1 MHGTLRISEA
11 TAIALHAMTFLAADP
26 GGRHAVREIAESLRV
41 SEAHLAKVLQRLMR
55 IGLVSSVRGPGG
67 GYTLAR
73 SREEITLL
81 DIVEAL
87 EGPLDP
93 VDCIM
98 PTRTCG
104 GGACI
109 LGDLLETIN
118 RRVSEYLGGTN
129 LGELAGI
136 YA

>member
-1 MHGTLRISEA
+1 LHGTLKISEA
-11 TAIALHAMTFLAADP
+11 AAIALHAMTFIAAEPD
-26 GGRHAVREIAESLRV
+26 RLHAVREIADSLRV

-67 GYTLAR
+67 GYALAR
-73 SREEITLL
+73 PRDEITLL
-81 DIVEAL
+81 DIVEAI
-87 EGPLDP
+87 EGPLDSA
-93 VDCIM
+93 DCIM
-98 PTRTCG
+98 PTRVCT

-118 RRVSEYLGGTN
+118 RRVREYLGGTN
-129 LGELAGI
+129 LDELAGI

>member
-1 MHGTLRISEA
+1 VHGTLRISEA
-11 TAIALHAMTFLAADP
+11 AAIALHAMTFLAADP
-26 GGRHAVREIAESLRV
+26 VRRHAVHEIAESLHV

-55 IGLVSSVRGPGG
+55 VGLVSSVRGPGG

-73 SREEITLL
+73 ARDEITLL
-81 DIVEAL
+81 DIVEAI
-87 EGPLDP
+87 EGPLDAI
-93 VDCIM
+93 DCIM
-98 PTRTCG
+98 PVRTCT

-118 RRVSEYLGGTN
+118 KRVREYLGGTN
-129 LGELAGI
+129 LDEKAGI

>member
-11 TAIALHAMTFLAADP
+11 AAIALHAMTFLAADP
-26 GGRHAVREIAESLRV
+26 GGRHAVREIAESLHV
-41 SEAHLAKVLQRLMR
+41 SEAHLAKVLQRLTKVR
-55 IGLVSSVRGPGG
+55 LVTSVRGPGG

-81 DIVEAL
+81 DIVEAI

-98 PTRTCG
+98 PTRTCTG
-104 GGACI
+104 GTCI

-118 RRVSEYLGGTN
+118 RRVREYLSATN
-129 LGELAGI
+129 LDELAGI